1 VLHECRIELDEEGT
15 IAAAATVIEKTD
27 VSAMTEPEEIMDFYL
42 DKPFVFAIMDNQTGA
57 VFFLGKVENPAQ

>member
-1 VLHECRIELDEEGT
+1 M
-15 IAAAATVIEKTD
+15 
-27 VSAMTEPEEIMDFYL
+27 SAMTEPEEIMDFYL